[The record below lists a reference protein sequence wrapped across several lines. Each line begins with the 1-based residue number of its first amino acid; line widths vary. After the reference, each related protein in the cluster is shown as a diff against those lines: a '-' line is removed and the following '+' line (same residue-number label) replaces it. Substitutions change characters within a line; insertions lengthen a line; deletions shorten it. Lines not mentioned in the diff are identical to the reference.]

1 MNSKVKT
8 SKGRNREN
16 KRIKEEKLLILD
28 IILKIFMI
36 QRRAITDPLFGTLEY
51 MQYLDY
57 GLQLQSKQNDFL
69 IRKGFGIRGKP
80 SQNRNFVKTEP
91 KIPISKILERFT
103 V

>member
-1 MNSKVKT
+1 
-8 SKGRNREN
+8 
-16 KRIKEEKLLILD
+16 
-28 IILKIFMI
+28 MI

-69 IRKGFGIRGKP
+69 IRKGFKILGKLQP
-80 SQNRNFVKTEP
+80 E
-91 KIPISKILERFT
+91 IPISKILEWFT